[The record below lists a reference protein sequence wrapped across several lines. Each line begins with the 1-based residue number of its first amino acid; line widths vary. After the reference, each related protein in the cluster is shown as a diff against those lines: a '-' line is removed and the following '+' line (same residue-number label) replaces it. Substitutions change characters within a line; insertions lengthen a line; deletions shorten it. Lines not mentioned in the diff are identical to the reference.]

1 MTLETEVADLRREL
15 DGVRNEL
22 GVLQDVKAVRE
33 LQFKYGY
40 YMDKCLFPAIVD
52 LFADDAVLYFLGGIY
67 RGKAGARRLYGG
79 ATGLNGP
86 VDGLLF
92 EHLIVQDIVDVA
104 PDRQTALGRFRT
116 FMQGGVH
123 ETHPN
128 PPPNIPAA
136 FWEGGVYENQY
147 VKDKGVWKIK
157 VFNYRV
163 VWQADYDKG
172 WARSSVNPLM
182 VSTQTKTFPENPRG
196 PDEIAAAPAPR
207 WPKQGV
213 HPFHYPHPVTGE
225 TVG

>member
-1 MTLETEVADLRREL
+1 MTVESDIANLRRDLAETHH
-15 DGVRNEL
+15 EL

-40 YMDKCLFPAIVD
+40 FMDKCLFPAIVD
-52 LFADDAVLYFLGGIY
+52 LFSEDAMLYFLGGIY

-92 EHLIVQDIVDVA
+92 EHLIVQDIVDIS
-104 PDRQTALGRFRT
+104 PDRTRAWGRFRT

-123 ETHPN
+123 DTHPN
-128 PPPNIPAA
+128 PPPNIPKQ
-136 FWEGGVYENQY
+136 FWEGGVYENEY
-147 VKDKGVWKIK
+147 VKEDGIWKFA

-163 VWQADYDKG
+163 VWQADYETG
-172 WARSSVNPLM
+172 WAHSKTEPLM
-182 VSTQTKTFPENPRG
+182 VSTQTQTFPDNPRG
-196 PDEIAAAPAPR
+196 PDEIGAEPAPH
-207 WPKQGV
+207 WPRQGI

-225 TVG
+225 PLG